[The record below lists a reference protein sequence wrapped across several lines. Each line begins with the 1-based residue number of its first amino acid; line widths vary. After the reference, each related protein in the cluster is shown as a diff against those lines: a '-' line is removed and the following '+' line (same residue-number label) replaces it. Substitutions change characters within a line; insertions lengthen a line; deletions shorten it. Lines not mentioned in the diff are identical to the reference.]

1 MTSDTIKT
9 AMTGNMHCIWMSG
22 QVIDA
27 IELDSQVKSD
37 HRGRLGDHNEL
48 PILCRSHWEAPLSF
62 MSQERQNKRWGN
74 SSNMNE
80 KQSRLLS
87 HSNRN
92 TYRNN
97 EVSSIFKTFIKR
109 MSYIMMVWHL
119 AFTYMICAGA
129 HTKKRLHLIDAALKI
144 LSHNSRGTLSLFSLL
159 NSSQHFCSCNL

>member
-22 QVIDA
+22 QAIDA

-48 PILCRSHWEAPLSF
+48 PILCRNHWEA
-62 MSQERQNKRWGN
+62 N

-87 HSNRN
+87 QLNRN

-129 HTKKRLHLIDAALKI
+129 HTKKRLHLIDVIDAVLKI
-144 LSHNSRGTLSLFSLL
+144 LSHNSRGTLSLFSHL
-159 NSSQHFCSCNL
+159 NSSQHFRSWL